1 MTTAIRGKGRV
12 MRPGGIRRAAW
23 LAALW
28 AAAAPAG
35 ALTAAEI
42 AARAGEV
49 WTAEGAAVDD
59 YIVHFVS
66 VRYDGDGEEEQ
77 RYAGYNYFKK
87 PNKTGQE
94 LTELYV
100 KGEKRDPKKAEM
112 DSESYDMAFPFDD
125 EYRAAY
131 TFETAGNATVAGKD
145 CYILKFTSSKRT
157 GNYIHGRVWVEAD
170 TYKVAALEAS
180 YYKNPKYITSL
191 VAKMWFGDFDGHRL
205 PQKMTAAGH
214 YSAYLVFSGDF
225 NIVETYDNYRVNVGV
240 PDSKVR

>member
-1 MTTAIRGKGRV
+1 MNAPRTGKGGV
-12 MRPGGIRRAAW
+12 MRPGGVKRAAW

-28 AAAAPAG
+28 AATAPAG

-49 WTAEGAAVDD
+49 WTAEAAAIND
-59 YIVHFVS
+59 YQVHFVS
-66 VRYDGDGEEEQ
+66 VRYNGDGEEEQ

-87 PNKTGQE
+87 PDNVGQE

-100 KGEKRDPKKAEM
+100 KGEKRDPNKTKM

-131 TFETAGNATVAGKD
+131 AFETAGNATVAGKN

-157 GNYIHGRVWVEAD
+157 GNYIHGRVWVEAG

-191 VAKMWFGDFDGHRL
+191 VAKMWFADFGGRRL
-205 PQKMTAAGH
+205 LQKLTATGR
-214 YSAYLVFSGDF
+214 YSAYLVFTGDF
-225 NIVETYDNYRVNVGV
+225 NMVETYDNYRVNVGV
-240 PDSKVR
+240 PDSKVQ